1 MPPLDNPRW
10 ERFAQELAKGQS
22 QTGAYL
28 AAGYRGDKSPATAAS
43 RLSTNV
49 KVAARLRELQERT
62 AAKAEVTRDSILAE
76 LEEARV
82 MAKKNGQSAAAVSA
96 SMGKAKLVGLLVD
109 RKEVGG
115 PGEFADLENMTADEL
130 RQHVQE
136 LVRSLDA
143 AEGVGDTAAIAEG
156 AGKGTASRQ
165 ASLNSEA
172 CSKPHPFSRMSRSA
186 MRAR

>member
-1 MPPLDNPRW
+1 
-10 ERFAQELAKGQS
+10 
-22 QTGAYL
+22 
-28 AAGYRGDKSPATAAS
+28 
-43 RLSTNV
+43 
-49 KVAARLRELQERT
+49 
-62 AAKAEVTRDSILAE
+62 
-76 LEEARV
+76 
-82 MAKKNGQSAAAVSA
+82 
-96 SMGKAKLVGLLVD
+96 MGKAKLVGLLVD

-172 CSKPHPFSRMSRSA
+172 CSKPHPFSRMSRPAGDERRPSSNFLTPPRQLANDAELTCALVSA
-186 MRAR
+186 QIFRIRSTR